1 MQPMKLKFSVLCP
14 MSQLVLWPCVSPV
27 ESRDSLMSHHT
38 VDVAGYVDLDFSA
51 SYQIYL

>member
-27 ESRDSLMSHHT
+27 ESRDSLMSHHM
-38 VDVAGYVDLDFSA
+38 VDVAGLISQLVTRF
-51 SYQIYL
+51 ICNRE